1 MKRVIVIF
9 TISISGLLLGQSC
22 SNRSDKVF
30 SAFDDELYY
39 IILYERGNEFELLYN
54 GLNTAR
60 GTYRLNS
67 DTMELTYTE
76 GQFEAFDPNEKL
88 TRQILID
95 KESKRVQSID
105 NKMHF
110 CANIYMDKRKITVE
124 Q

>member
-1 MKRVIVIF
+1 MKRVIVVF
-9 TISISGLLLGQSC
+9 TISIFGLLLGQSC

-39 IILYERGNEFELLYN
+39 IILYEKGNEFELLYN

-60 GTYRLNS
+60 GIYTLNS

-110 CANIYMDKRKITVE
+110 CANIYMDKRKN
-124 Q
+124 